1 MAIVRGSAGCV
12 ETSFVLSAASG
23 GKSDCW
29 TKKLVVFNLPPG
41 FALNMHTAD
50 SAPTQ
55 ADTERTLR
63 VVD

>member
-1 MAIVRGSAGCV
+1 MV
-12 ETSFVLSAASG
+12 EKVTVGVS
-23 GKSDCW
+23 W